1 MQTQFSQKEIQA
13 IGVIRSALMEQGQCP
28 SVRELMRELGYKSPR
43 SASLIID
50 NLTSKGILQKRSDGS
65 LQLAD
70 FSLEGLE
77 SEQTVKIPLVGAASC
92 GLPLFADENIEGY
105 VPVSL
110 KLIKPSEKYFLLRAV
125 GDSMNQAGIQP
136 GNLVLVRKQST
147 AQNGDK
153 VVALIDDEATI
164 KIYQNNGDTVVLKP
178 KSSNPEHQPIILTR
192 DFKIQGIVIATI
204 PV

>member
-178 KSSNPEHQPIILTR
+178 KSSNPDHQPIILTR

>member
-178 KSSNPEHQPIILTR
+178 KSSNPVHQPIILTR

>member
-1 MQTQFSQKEIQA
+1 M
-13 IGVIRSALMEQGQCP
+13 
-28 SVRELMRELGYKSPR
+28 
-43 SASLIID
+43 
-50 NLTSKGILQKRSDGS
+50 
-65 LQLAD
+65 
-70 FSLEGLE
+70 
-77 SEQTVKIPLVGAASC
+77 GAASC

-178 KSSNPEHQPIILTR
+178 KSSNPVHQPIILTR